1 MKIMDY
7 SEIYV
12 ILQINLLI
20 SCMAKMQVLLLDSHF
35 KMQLM
40 VLEIV
45 FFLVVDSSPK
55 KNIIK
60 DKY

>member
-7 SEIYV
+7 SEIYGIV
-12 ILQINLLI
+12 QINLLI

-35 KMQLM
+35 KMQPM

>member
-35 KMQLM
+35 KMQPM